1 MSAQRGRR
9 HAIDRTDLLLGLGFV
24 IGGSLVV
31 AASQTTPTI
40 PGQVYGP
47 GFFPFLIGCALIAG
61 GGIMA
66 VRAVTEPTVPETAVS
81 PPARGPAHLLTL
93 AFVIVGLV
101 ACIFLLEPVGF
112 IPVTTALTAGF
123 MMLLRVSPLVAAPLA
138 LAGSVV
144 VTLIFSKILL
154 VPLPSGLLQGWI

>member
-24 IGGSLVV
+24 IGGSVVV

-61 GGIMA
+61 GGMMA
-66 VRAVTEPTVPETAVS
+66 VRAVTDPPVTETAAS
-81 PPARGPAHLLTL
+81 APAPGAAHLLTL
-93 AFVIVGLV
+93 AFVLVGLV